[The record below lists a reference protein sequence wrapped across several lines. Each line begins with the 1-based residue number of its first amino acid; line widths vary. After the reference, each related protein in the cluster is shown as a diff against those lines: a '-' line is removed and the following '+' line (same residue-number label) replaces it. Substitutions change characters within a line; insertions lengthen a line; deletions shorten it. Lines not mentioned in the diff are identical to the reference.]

1 LLRLGAGGGGGGGGG
16 DFGAV
21 GQELAYKLSVPLSE
35 GQEIQITALVTFNEY
50 GGISDQV
57 PFDLHLFVEQ
67 CP

>member
-1 LLRLGAGGGGGGGGG
+1 
-16 DFGAV
+16 V